1 MSELV
6 QEVNSADFKKLISKA
21 VTLVDFWAPWCGP
34 CRMQVPILEDMAES
48 VKDKVKI
55 AKVNVDEAADIA
67 EQFGVQAI
75 PTLLLFKDGNEI
87 QRFIG
92 MQTKE
97 TLLDAI
103 SSSLI

>member
-6 QEVNSADFKKLISKA
+6 QEVNSADFKKLISKG

-48 VKDKVKI
+48 VKNKVKI

-97 TLLDAI
+97 TLLGAI